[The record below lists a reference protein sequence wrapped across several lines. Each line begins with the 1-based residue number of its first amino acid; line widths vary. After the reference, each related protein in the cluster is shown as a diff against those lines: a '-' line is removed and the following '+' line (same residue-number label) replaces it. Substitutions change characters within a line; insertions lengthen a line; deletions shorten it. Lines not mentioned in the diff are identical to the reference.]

1 MTELNGSSSKV
12 DIKVAKLDF
21 CISLPLL
28 VLDLASRAFAKSFR
42 IGSVA
47 STLSRSLL
55 FVNLTRIPTDDLT
68 RRGVS
73 LAQFFIL
80 RLHVLILA
88 AGKQQAEHEHC
99 KHCREH
105 LHEEVQEWV
114 RLDAVHDRALDLKVS
129 LAHIL
134 VRLVL
139 VDTCNFVCEVALLEE
154 VIGHKVKDTL
164 FTWFALCMNRD

>member
-12 DIKVAKLDF
+12 DIKVAKLNLS
-21 CISLPLL
+21 ISLPLL
-28 VLDLASRAFAKSFR
+28 VLDLASRAFAESFR
-42 IGSVA
+42 IRPVA
-47 STLSRSLL
+47 SALGRSLL
-55 FVNLTRIPTDDLT
+55 FVDLTRIPADDLT

-80 RLHVLILA
+80 RLYVLVLA

-99 KHCREH
+99 KHGRQH

-114 RLDAVHDRALDLKVS
+114 RLDAVHNRALDLEVR

-134 VRLVL
+134 V
-139 VDTCNFVCEVALLEE
+139 
-154 VIGHKVKDTL
+154 
-164 FTWFALCMNRD
+164 